1 MPHHDI
7 RLAISRRDFGLG
19 AASLAGAAVLG
30 GAPVHA
36 QGTPCIVGTW
46 GGDYQNLL
54 EANIVK
60 PLLEPKG
67 VTVQWDV
74 AAQNPRK
81 NKLIAERR
89 LPKGT
94 LDIAC
99 LSDVDMYDISLS
111 GALDT
116 IDESKLPNLK
126 NAVATLRK
134 PYSVPHIYSGMVLVY
149 NPNHAQPKAFADLW
163 SDKYRGKVGLVALLY
178 NQIFMAAT
186 LAAGGTLSDFE
197 PGKKRLLELK
207 KLGVRVLPSNEAMAQ
222 ALQSGEVWITPM
234 WRARAIQWQNAGIP
248 VTNVAPA
255 EGAIPI
261 VFDFGVPKN
270 APNKEGAYA
279 WLNASLEPQAQVAFA
294 QKMGYA
300 PTVSNAQ
307 LPPEL
312 AQKLTFSAEEQAK
325 LKSPD
330 YGYVA
335 KESQNLKQWWDR
347 EFLA

>member
-1 MPHHDI
+1 MPHRDTSF
-7 RLAISRRDFGLG
+7 AITRRSLGIG
-19 AASLAGAAVLG
+19 AASLAGAAAFGL
-30 GAPVHA
+30 APARA
-36 QGTPCIVGTW
+36 QAAPCIVGTW

-54 EANIVK
+54 EANIAK

-74 AAQNPRK
+74 AAQGPRK

-94 LDIAC
+94 MDIAC

-111 GALDT
+111 GALET
-116 IDESKLPNLK
+116 IDEAKLPNLK

-149 NPNHAQPKAFADLW
+149 NPNQAQPTAFADLW
-163 SDKYRGKVGLVALLY
+163 SDKYRGKVGVVDLLY
-178 NQIFMAAT
+178 TQIFMAAT

-197 PGKKRLLELK
+197 PGKKKLLELK
-207 KLGVRVLPSNEAMAQ
+207 KLGVRVLPTNEAMAQ

-248 VTNVAPA
+248 VTNIAPA

-279 WLNASLEPQAQVAFA
+279 WLSASLEPQAQVAFA

>member
-1 MPHHDI
+1 MPHRDN
-7 RLAISRRDFGLG
+7 RFATTRRSFGLG
-19 AASLAGAAVLG
+19 AASLAGAAALG
-30 GAPVHA
+30 IAPARA

-74 AAQNPRK
+74 AAQGPRM

-99 LSDVDMYDISLS
+99 LSDVDMYDVSLS
-111 GALDT
+111 GALET

-163 SDKYRGKVGLVALLY
+163 SDKYRGKVGVVALLRT
-178 NQIFMAAT
+178 QIYMAAT

-197 PGKKRLLELK
+197 PGKKKLLELK
-207 KLGVRVLPSNEAMAQ
+207 KLGVRVLPTNEAMAQ

-248 VTNVAPA
+248 VTNIAPA

-270 APNKEGAYA
+270 APNKDGAYA

-325 LKSPD
+325 LKAPD

-335 KESQNLKQWWDR
+335 KENQNLTQWWDR